1 MKIQATVLN
10 LYLIRVLGLS
20 GSKLVF
26 RPQTHRSKNFL
37 TFYNFIGFI
46 SWFLKKWGLVY
57 EYWSQGSGLMVVD
70 IHLLGASHPN
80 EVPSPQAPRS
90 INFLRFHIFTGF
102 SSWFWRKWGLVCEN
116 WSQGSGL
123 ADGYVFWAQVGMSSH
138 FFKLI
143 FKTSQYHQMK
153 AAEWQV
159 FRMASFSS
167 LTFTV
172 LETRAFKVQKTRHF
186 LRKISRLW
194 NFKKWGQN
202 LWVFKI
208 GF

>member
-1 MKIQATVLN
+1 MILEKMRSCLWILEPGFWT
-10 LYLIRVLGLS
+10 YGWIR
-20 GSKLVF
+20 
-26 RPQTHRSKNFL
+26 
-37 TFYNFIGFI
+37 
-46 SWFLKKWGLVY
+46 
-57 EYWSQGSGLMVVD
+57 
-70 IHLLGASHPN
+70 LLGPSHPN
-80 EVPSPQAPRS
+80 VVPRPQAPKS
-90 INFLRFHIFTGF
+90 INVLRFHNFNGF
-102 SSWFWRKWGLVCEN
+102 FSWFWRKWGLVCEN

-159 FRMASFSS
+159 SRMASFSS

-186 LRKISRLW
+186 KE
-194 NFKKWGQN
+194 NFAPMKFQKVGTKSLSFQN
-202 LWVFKI
+202 WFLKLVLLWVCTWSNMVVTF
-208 GF
+208 

>member
-1 MKIQATVLN
+1 MGQKIFWDFIILLDSSHDSWKNEVLFVN
-10 LYLIRVLGLS
+10 IGARVLDLW
-20 GSKLVF
+20 LWI
-26 RPQTHRSKNFL
+26 R
-37 TFYNFIGFI
+37 
-46 SWFLKKWGLVY
+46 
-57 EYWSQGSGLMVVD
+57 
-70 IHLLGASHPN
+70 LLGPSQPN

-159 FRMASFSS
+159 SRMASFSS

-186 LRKISRLW
+186 LRKISPLW